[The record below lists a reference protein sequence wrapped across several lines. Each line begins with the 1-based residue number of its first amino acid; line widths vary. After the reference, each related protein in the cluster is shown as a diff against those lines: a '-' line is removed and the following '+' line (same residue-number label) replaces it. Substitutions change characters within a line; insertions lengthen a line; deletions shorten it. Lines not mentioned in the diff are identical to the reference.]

1 MSTVRA
7 IAEATGLSVA
17 TVSRALSGSPS
28 VKDETRAAVDA
39 AVHRLGYHR
48 QPVGR
53 QRQRQRTRRAIGLC
67 AGKRMRP
74 AVMHDPVY
82 SQIFD
87 HLDFLLGERGFELV
101 RIDAYIDERDGQ
113 AEAAE
118 RRLRQR
124 ILDEELSGVLVY
136 GDGIGDGLE
145 DYLRQRLL
153 PLLHVNRHRRVP
165 AAVSCAAFDQR
176 AGAEAATRHLLALGH
191 QRILLVLPE
200 IDVESEVIDDRLAGY
215 RSALLERNAAG
226 DEGLILRPPSAT
238 MAFGHQA
245 MQRRL
250 AERERD
256 FTAVFANNDET
267 AVGVLRACREAGI
280 AVPDEVAL
288 VGFDDLPVAAYLDP
302 ALTTIRQDFARLARA
317 VVDGFLPRC
326 AAGAPQ
332 GPLRLVLEPELVV
345 RGSCGAR
352 RGGHA

>member
-39 AVHRLGYHR
+39 AVHRLGYRR
-48 QPVGR
+48 QPVG
-53 QRQRQRTRRAIGLC
+53 RQRQRTRRAIGLC

-87 HLDFLLGERGFELV
+87 HLDFLLGEAGYELV
-101 RIDAYIDERDGQ
+101 RVDAYLGESNDQ
-113 AEAAE
+113 AAE

-124 ILDEELSGVLVY
+124 ILDEELSGMLVY
-136 GDGIGDGLE
+136 GDGIGAGLE
-145 DYLRQRLL
+145 GYLRQRLL
-153 PLLHVNRHRRVP
+153 PLLHVNRHRRIDPGIPCV
-165 AAVSCAAFDQR
+165 AFDQR
-176 AGAEAATRHLLALGH
+176 AGAAQATRHLLSLGH
-191 QRILLVLPE
+191 RRILLVLPDEDSE
-200 IDVESEVIDDRLAGY
+200 IIAERLAGHA
-215 RSALLERNAAG
+215 SALAEAG
-226 DEGLILRPPSAT
+226 LPLDPALVLRPPSAT

-280 AVPDEVAL
+280 AVPGEVAL

-332 GPLRLVLEPELVV
+332 EPLRLVLEPELVE